1 MNLDHELR
9 KALARTDPPHGF
21 DRTVMARIASGETVR
36 HDGFRHRRL
45 RFALPLA
52 ASVLLASG
60 AAYYVNH
67 EHHRVAQEQR
77 AAAERT
83 TRDVSRALQITSDTL
98 AAVRAK
104 LQETNHHET
113 PTHP

>member
-9 KALARTDPPHGF
+9 KALARKDPPHGF
-21 DRTVMARIASGETVR
+21 DRTVMARIALGETVR
-36 HDGFRHRRL
+36 QGGSRHRLL

-52 ASVLLASG
+52 ASVLVASG

-67 EHHRVAQEQR
+67 EQHRMAQEQR

-83 TRDVSRALQITSDTL
+83 ARDVTRALQITSDAL
-98 AAVRAK
+98 AVVRAK
-104 LQETNHHET
+104 LQETNHHE
-113 PTHP
+113 PPIHP